1 VHQKSFSLIELS
13 LPTSDERKLPGDD
26 CVSLRLGP
34 MKYQANVRQTHPDV
48 LTRAQ
53 HSKASEMFVAVV
65 AMARR

>member
-1 VHQKSFSLIELS
+1 VHKKSFSLIELG
-13 LPTSDERKLPGDD
+13 LPASDKRKLSSDD
-26 CVSLRLGP
+26 CVSLRLSP

-53 HSKASEMFVAVV
+53 HSKASEMFLAVI